1 MYPMLGRQQ
10 DSVSRWDDSR
20 TLPGSECLQVDVLS
34 TNVRSAETG
43 DTGISFFLAS
53 ILDHDRK
60 GLRKLRHRSGKEKGR
75 EPPSKQ
81 ETRLL

>member
-1 MYPMLGRQQ
+1 MHPMLGRQQ
-10 DSVSRWDDSR
+10 DSAS
-20 TLPGSECLQVDVLS
+20 
-34 TNVRSAETG
+34 SAETG

-60 GLRKLRHRSGKEKGR
+60 GLRNLRHRSGKEKGR